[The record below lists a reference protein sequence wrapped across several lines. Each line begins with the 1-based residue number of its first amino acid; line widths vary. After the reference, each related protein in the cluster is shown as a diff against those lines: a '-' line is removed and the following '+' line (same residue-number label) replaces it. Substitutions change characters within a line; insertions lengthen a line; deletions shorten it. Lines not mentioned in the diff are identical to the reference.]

1 MNNISKI
8 NNMTVLARKDGR
20 YEGRVSI
27 EGKRKSFYGKTKVEV
42 KDKAKEFLKKVE
54 NGYKEPE
61 KITLNEYIVYWLK
74 TYKLNKIE
82 PTSYSRLCSVYVNQ
96 IKDTIGSN
104 MIGKIT
110 TKNIQELIDEYANP
124 SNVKVKPLAMSGL
137 KKIMELLRPC
147 LNMAIREEVITK
159 NPCEYVI
166 LPKQSCIKVTTK
178 EQFSL
183 SDEEI
188 EQLKNSSLKRN
199 KTNGEYKSRDALVLL
214 LILNLGLRVGEALA
228 LEWEDIDF
236 DKRIIYINKTVQS
249 NIRDYDFESG
259 KKKVYSRIKDST
271 KTSAG
276 VRTLYLGDTTLAYI
290 NELKRYDE
298 RKGIRSKYVACTTVG
313 TLNTARNLQRSLDK
327 VLSRTNIDKKV
338 SLHTLRHTFGS
349 YLIRNGVGI
358 EVISKL
364 MGHANNS
371 VTYNKYIH
379 SIKEEEA
386 KAMKLKSI
394 IKCGQ
399 NVVNCK

>member
-8 NNMTVLARKDGR
+8 INNISILDRKDGR

-27 EGKRKSFYGKTKVEV
+27 NGKRKSFYGKTKVEV
-42 KDKAKEFLKKVE
+42 KEKTKKFLLKVE

-61 KITLNEYIVYWLK
+61 KITLNDYIVYWLK
-74 TYKLNKIE
+74 NYKLNKIE
-82 PTSYSRLCSVYVNQ
+82 PSSYSRLCSVYDNQ
-96 IKDTIGSN
+96 IKNTIGSK

-124 SNVKVKPLAMSGL
+124 SSSKRKPLSLSGL
-137 KKIMELLRPC
+137 KKIMELLRAC
-147 LNMAIREEVITK
+147 FNMAIREEVIAK

-166 LPKQSCIKVTTK
+166 LPKQSCIKVATK

-188 EQLKNSSLKRN
+188 ERLKNASLKRN

-214 LILNLGLRVGEALA
+214 LVLNLGLRVGEVLA
-228 LEWEDIDF
+228 LEWTDVDF
-236 DKRIIYINKTVQS
+236 DKRIVYINKTVQS
-249 NIRDYDFESG
+249 NIRDYDFDSG

-271 KTSAG
+271 KTRAG

-298 RKGIRSKYVACTTVG
+298 RQDISSKYVACTKVG
-313 TLNTARNLQRSLDK
+313 TLHTARNLQRSLDK
-327 VLSRTNIDKKV
+327 VLSRANIDKKV
-338 SLHTLRHTFGS
+338 SLHTLRHTCGS
-349 YLIRNGVGI
+349 YLIRNGIGI

-371 VTYNKYIH
+371 ITYNKYIH
-379 SIKEEEA
+379 SVKEEEA
-386 KAMKLKSI
+386 KAMKLKSVI
-394 IKCGQ
+394 
-399 NVVNCK
+399 